1 MAAMRHWLHQ
11 QFPAAAAAAAV
22 AGKTDAFVMEAVVV
36 VADAQTDRVSAL
48 RDDA

>member
-11 QFPAAAAAAAV
+11 QFPAAAV